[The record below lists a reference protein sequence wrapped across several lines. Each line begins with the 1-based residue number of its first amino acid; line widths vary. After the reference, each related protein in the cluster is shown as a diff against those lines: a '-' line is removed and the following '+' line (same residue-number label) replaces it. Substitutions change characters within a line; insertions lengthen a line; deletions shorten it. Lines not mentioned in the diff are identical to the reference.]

1 MPRLFSRFWG
11 FLRQP
16 TLAASC
22 LSHRILCSH
31 LIVVQV
37 KEISFV
43 FYMPSL
49 ETVITLKSSTAEGG
63 KNAIVVVSPSLVF
76 LLRLIRFTSLDLQ
89 DEIRNQLQC
98 EGLRR
103 GDALLRINGS
113 SVFGAGV
120 GGNIYMLDAGLL

>member
-1 MPRLFSRFWG
+1 
-11 FLRQP
+11 
-16 TLAASC
+16 
-22 LSHRILCSH
+22 
-31 LIVVQV
+31 VQV